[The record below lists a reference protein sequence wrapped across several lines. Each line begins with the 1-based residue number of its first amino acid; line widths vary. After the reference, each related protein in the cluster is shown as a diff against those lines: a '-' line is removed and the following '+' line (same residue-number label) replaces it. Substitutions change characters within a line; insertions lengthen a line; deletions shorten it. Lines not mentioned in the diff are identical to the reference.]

1 MTSKAVIAVPQTVL
15 VGDRESSICKLLRSA
30 LVKAGYHVHGAA
42 EPEDALRLCRT
53 EHIDLVLADVGWAPA
68 TGHELA
74 RSVATQY
81 PCIRVVLMAA
91 WGSEC
96 DCCPY
101 RSQCK
106 VISKPFGM
114 DEALVAV
121 RDALAAAPPG
131 RN

>member
-1 MTSKAVIAVPQTVL
+1 MPQTVL
-15 VGDRESSICKLLRSA
+15 VVDRESSIRKLLRSA
-30 LVKAGYHVHGAA
+30 FVKAGYHIQGAA
-42 EPEDALRLCRT
+42 EPEDALRLCWT
-53 EHIDLVLADVGWAPA
+53 ENIDLVLADVGWSPA

-81 PCIRVVLMAA
+81 PRIRVVLMAA

-96 DCCPY
+96 DWCPY

-114 DEALVAV
+114 DEALAAV
-121 RDALAAAPPG
+121 RDALAAPLPG